1 MSNKSF
7 WGSRRLLLLDTKK
20 APSTVASH
28 SNHENNLFKNV
39 PEESATEPIGITAS
53 TVHSNSK
60 LATCKVMKAQ
70 LEGELWKL
78 STKVTEVREAA
89 DALASKMDQKEKRV
103 DRWKDEAHTAW
114 NERNDAIAKVKS
126 LEREREREKERERE
140 RERDA
145 LANELNHF

>member
-1 MSNKSF
+1 L
-7 WGSRRLLLLDTKK
+7 REHPEVTCQTKVSGEAEDFSCLIPK
-20 APSTVASH
+20 KPPSTVASH
-28 SNHENNLFKNV
+28 SNHENNLFKNL

-78 STKVTEVREAA
+78 STKVTEVRETA

-114 NERNDAIAKVKS
+114 NETNDAIATVKA
-126 LEREREREKERERE
+126 LEKRERE
-140 RERDA
+140 RERCIGK
-145 LANELNHF
+145 